1 LGLNCREFFKGE
13 SGLKDSVSDVRS
25 VSTHMIPLAKIF
37 VSLIWRLLCR
47 VLVCRGPPLDD
58 WHHQQRYAMRL
69 RYPVQ
74 LSQGAAIIDMFKDV
88 GADGN
93 IDVCVGK
100 INGFYVKR
108 KVCPA
113 WLDVRSYVLPA
124 YGFDKARYGGFG
136 GEMQNSRLA
145 KEIRVVIKP

>member
-1 LGLNCREFFKGE
+1 
-13 SGLKDSVSDVRS
+13 
-25 VSTHMIPLAKIF
+25 
-37 VSLIWRLLCR
+37 
-47 VLVCRGPPLDD
+47 
-58 WHHQQRYAMRL
+58 MRL
-69 RYPVQ
+69 RNPVQ

-100 INGFYVKR
+100 IDGFYVKR

-136 GEMQNSRLA
+136 GEMQNARLA
-145 KEIRVVIKP
+145 KEMRVVIKPQFEQTVPLRRGALWTSRFRPDRESVRAEIPEKSTYIARLTRWAVLLDHANSFTNNTNSP